1 MVLGG
6 LMLADMVGK
15 SGLLKRI
22 AFKCIIVTG
31 ATYSG
36 IIWGLGLAG
45 LLLWFIIPGQAF
57 IPMCAVAFGI
67 INVLNL
73 GKSKA
78 SAGIMM
84 GAAFSCMLP
93 GWFLFTPIFYLYGS
107 FASAAIGTPHFAW
120 LDFFTKQ
127 WPCFFAFVLVLF
139 LRTKLCRPKEA
150 ISGKAYFKQEY
161 QSLGKL
167 SVAEIKAIIVCLLL
181 LGFIMTTDIHGIS
194 AMWGFA
200 VIPLLLYL
208 PGIGIAEEHD
218 LEKTNFSM
226 PIFVV
231 ACMSIGT
238 VGASLGLGKI
248 FSDLALP
255 LLTGKSVTFVFF
267 FIYILCVLLNFL
279 MTPIAI
285 AAAFTLPLCEICMQL
300 GINTNALL
308 LFLLQA
314 LDQVF
319 LPYEYVMYLVA
330 FSFGVMEL
338 KHFVQLMSMKFLV
351 NIIFMFAI
359 LLPYWHLIG
368 FIAV

>member
-1 MVLGG
+1 
-6 LMLADMVGK
+6 
-15 SGLLKRI
+15 
-22 AFKCIIVTG
+22 
-31 ATYSG
+31 
-36 IIWGLGLAG
+36 
-45 LLLWFIIPGQAF
+45 
-57 IPMCAVAFGI
+57 
-67 INVLNL
+67 
-73 GKSKA
+73 
-78 SAGIMM
+78 M

-139 LRTKLCRPKEA
+139 LITKLCRPKEA

-368 FIAV
+368 FIAA